1 MNEGQI
7 IYERTSQGETEL
19 MARRSDLGPVLNS
32 LLVLVNGKT
41 TRDDLM
47 TVVTRLGAPA
57 NSLSMLEVGGYIEP
71 FNGRGA
77 LAAPTP
83 GDSPEAEVTL
93 SDTERRARLYPHLIG
108 AVKQHLGFAGFVYN
122 LKVEKAVTL
131 ADLRD
136 LVSPLGEAIAKAK
149 GKDAAN
155 AFLKIAEPLAGR

>member
-7 IYERTSQGETEL
+7 IYELTSQGETEL

-32 LLVLVNGKT
+32 LLVLVNGKRT
-41 TRDDLM
+41 QDDLI
-47 TVVTRLGAPA
+47 TVVTRLGAPT
-57 NSLSMLEVGGYIEP
+57 NSISMLEAGGYIQQLDAA
-71 FNGRGA
+71 GSRTA
-77 LAAPTP
+77 LTP
-83 GDSPEAEVTL
+83 DDSPNGAVTL
-93 SDTERRARLYPHLIG
+93 TDTERRARLYQHLIE
-108 AVKQHLGFAGFVYN
+108 AAKQHLGLKGFIYH

-131 ADLRD
+131 ADLSD

>member
-7 IYERTSQGETEL
+7 IYELTSQGETEL

-32 LLVLVNGKT
+32 LLVLVNGKRT
-41 TRDDLM
+41 QDDLI
-47 TVVTRLGAPA
+47 TVVARLGAPT
-57 NSLSMLEVGGYIEP
+57 NSISMLEAGGYIQQLDAA
-71 FNGRGA
+71 GSRTA
-77 LAAPTP
+77 LTP
-83 GDSPEAEVTL
+83 DDSPNGAVTL
-93 SDTERRARLYPHLIG
+93 TDTERRARLYQHLIE
-108 AVKQHLGFAGFVYN
+108 AAKQHLGLKGFIYH

-131 ADLRD
+131 ADLSD